1 MTQIPETRE
10 SLILRLPSAADADA
24 WHEFVSIYEP
34 FVYRFALRGGLQD
47 ADARELVQ
55 NVLLAVARAIG
66 RWRCDKTVGKFR
78 TWLFRIARNQLIDI
92 SGRLKRQITSVGGTS
107 MVGLLEQTPQFDGW
121 DEDEVKLA
129 HRRELFQWAVNRV
142 KGSVKQPTWQA
153 FWLTTIEN
161 QSVDSAARTLQLST
175 GAVYIA
181 RSRVFA
187 RLREEVRQWEDH
199 DALL

>member
-1 MTQIPETRE
+1 MTRIPETRE
-10 SLILRLPSAADADA
+10 SLILRLPSATDADA

-34 FVYRFALRGGLQD
+34 FVYRFARRGGLQD

-55 NVLLAVARAIG
+55 NVMLSVARAVG
-66 RWRCDKTVGKFR
+66 RWRCDKNVGKFR

-92 SGRLKRQITSVGGTS
+92 SGRLKRQITSGGGTS
-107 MVGLLEQTPQFDGW
+107 MVGLLEQTPQLDGW
-121 DEDEVKLA
+121 GEDEVKLA

-142 KGSVKQPTWQA
+142 KGAVKELTWRA
-153 FWLTTIEN
+153 FWLTAIEN
-161 QSVDSAARTLQLST
+161 FSVESAAKQLQLST

-187 RLREEVRQWEDH
+187 RLREEVRRWEDD
-199 DALL
+199 DALS